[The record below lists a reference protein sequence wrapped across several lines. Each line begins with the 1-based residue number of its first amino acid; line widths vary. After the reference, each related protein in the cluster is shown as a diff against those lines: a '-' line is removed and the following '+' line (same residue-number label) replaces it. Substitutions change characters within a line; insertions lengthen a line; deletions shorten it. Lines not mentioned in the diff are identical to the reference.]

1 MTDPK
6 ETCEVVCNGQ
16 RYSDWTTMTI
26 TRAMNETAASFN
38 LTVAEN
44 NEGGASW
51 GGARLRPGDEVKILL
66 AGEQVMTG
74 LIYVRQGVMNDKG
87 RAIMIQG
94 ASRTRELVISS
105 HVAKG
110 GQYKGYNFEQIA
122 SAVVAPYGFNFRW
135 GNMPKGADKPFRDP
149 QVFIGETSFEFLERL
164 ARQRGVKMHCDP
176 QGDLVGDSFSD
187 DDAQSAPLEE
197 GQNIVSISAI
207 LRHDNPHILG
217 FLGQQKGDDNVFGK
231 QASQIKAEARDPAVS
246 RYRPLILIAEEPSSA
261 SDLQQRADREME
273 ERRWNS
279 ADVTVTVQ
287 GWHKPGG
294 GLWTISKKN
303 ESIDLK
309 APSVIPTPG
318 GRIALKVQS
327 VTYAQDANGG
337 STTTLGLV
345 LNIKGGAAGILPQNG
360 APNVLE
366 TQPGKAEIA
375 T

>member
-1 MTDPK
+1 MADPS
-6 ETCEVVCNGQ
+6 EFCEVVCNGQ
-16 RYSDWTTMTI
+16 KLRDWTTVQV
-26 TRAMNETAASFN
+26 TRAMNEVAASFN
-38 LTVAEN
+38 LTSAEI
-44 NEGGASW
+44 NEGAASW
-51 GGARLRPGDEVKILL
+51 AGSRLRPGDRVQVIM
-66 AGEQVMTG
+66 AGTQVVDG

-87 RAIMIQG
+87 RAIMLQG

-176 QGDLVGDSFSD
+176 NSNLVGDSHRD
-187 DDAQSAPLEE
+187 EAGQSAPLEE

-207 LRHDNPHILG
+207 LRHDLPHTLG
-217 FLGQQKGDDNVFGK
+217 VLGQQKGDDNVFGK
-231 QASQIKAEARDPAVS
+231 KASQIKAEANDPAVS
-246 RYRPLILIAEEPSSA
+246 LYRPLILIAEEPSSA

-279 ADVTVTVQ
+279 ADVTVSVQ

-294 GLWTISKKN
+294 GLWDIGEN
-303 ESIDLK
+303 IDLK